1 MALKRGPVAKKQDKS
16 RRSAQAG
23 KNDQTPGRPRPAP
36 ELIRRALTACFLGWV
51 IPGAGHWYL
60 GKRGRASVFLTVVA
74 LLLVLGVLMDGQIYR
89 AKKEQPL
96 TLLASFASMGS
107 GPVHFVLGQS
117 GWTSKGR
124 GDNRSPFY
132 EFGNTFIIV
141 AGLLN
146 MLIILDAYDVGA
158 GYKP

>member
-1 MALKRGPVAKKQDKS
+1 MALMRGSVAKKQDKT
-16 RRSAQAG
+16 RRTGQVGKKEQAPVR
-23 KNDQTPGRPRPAP
+23 KRPAP

-51 IPGAGHWYL
+51 LPGAGHWYL
-60 GKRGRASVFLTVVA
+60 GKRGRASVFLTIVA
-74 LLLVLGVLMDGQIYR
+74 LLLVLGVCLDGQIYR
-89 AKKEQPL
+89 AKKDQPL

-107 GPVHFVLGQS
+107 GPVHFVLSHS

-146 MLIILDAYDVGA
+146 MLIVLDAYDVGV